1 MSRSAGFTLIELV
14 IVIVLLA
21 IVATISVQFVA
32 LSTRGA
38 LDVSSRQQRALQS
51 VVISEQISREVRE
64 AFPLSVR
71 SNGPCLEWLPI
82 VAATR
87 YEQLTTG
94 PDFDEVTISP
104 FGRAINGGLKAIV
117 YGYGS
122 GQSALYDNLDPGPV
136 SPPIDPVSAGDT
148 ALSFSGTAS
157 HRFRERSPEKR
168 IFVVGDRVSI
178 CQNTDR
184 LYRFSGY
191 SHGSGQPDLATL
203 MASGTGAV
211 LGANLEPGSVEF
223 RVLPAS
229 LQRAAVVSFTF
240 ELVDP
245 QSGETTLVSQE
256 VQVRNVP

>member
-1 MSRSAGFTLIELV
+1 MSRSHGFTLIELV
-14 IVIVLLA
+14 MVIVLLA

-71 SNGPCLEWLPI
+71 TNGACLEWLPI

-87 YEQLTTG
+87 YDQLTTG
-94 PDFDEVTISP
+94 PDFEEVTISP
-104 FGRAINGGLKAIV
+104 FGRAVSGGLRAIV

-122 GQSALYDNLDPGPV
+122 GQSALYDNSDPGPI

-148 ALSFSGTAS
+148 ALNFSSG

-168 IFVVGDRVSI
+168 IFVVGERVSI

-191 SHGSGQPDLATL
+191 SHGSGQPDQTTL

-211 LGANLEPGSVEF
+211 LGANVEPGSVEF
-223 RVLPAS
+223 GVTPPS

-245 QSGETTLVSQE
+245 QSVETTLVSQE

>member
-14 IVIVLLA
+14 MVIVLLA

-38 LDVSSRQQRALQS
+38 LDVSNRQQRALKS

-104 FGRAINGGLKAIV
+104 FGRAIDGGLRTIV

-148 ALSFSGTAS
+148 ALGFSAS

-191 SHGSGQPDLATL
+191 SHGSGQPDQTTL

-211 LGANLEPGSVEF
+211 LGANVEPGSVEF
-223 RVLPAS
+223 RVAPPS